1 MLLYFVDRRRS
12 MHFAQSKQ
20 RTKHAMLLILVGIA
34 HLLLLWQVRLNHS
47 NPTAQLNQ
55 DRQTSIIFIP
65 NTVPKQIIPQA
76 ASKVPNKIQEQHRIK
91 VSKLVNAPK
100 TQKSQTQSEE
110 VKPDNPILNRD
121 IKALTQSLER
131 EWTQEE
137 RNIQAAK
144 PPNQLVREYWEKQN
158 NPYKDKWDAL
168 ANKIEKAGVA
178 RGPQEESYTLDDGS
192 RITKLNGVCY
202 KAPDP
207 GRTYLN
213 KPEVRR
219 VFCPRN

>member
-1 MLLYFVDRRRS
+1 
-12 MHFAQSKQ
+12 MHFTQTKQ
-20 RTKHAMLLILVGIA
+20 RAQHSMLLIGVGIA
-34 HLLLLWQVRLNHS
+34 HLLLLWQVRLNHTDTTS
-47 NPTAQLNQ
+47 QPSQ
-55 DRQTSIIFIP
+55 DRHTSIIFIP
-65 NTVPKQIIPQA
+65 NIVPQQIIAQA
-76 ASKVPNKIQEQHRIK
+76 ASKTPNRIQNQHRLK
-91 VSKLVNAPK
+91 VSELVSSPK
-100 TQKSQTQSEE
+100 TLKSETPSEE
-110 VKPDNPILNRD
+110 VKPENPILNRD
-121 IKALTQSLER
+121 IKALTKSLER

-192 RITKLNGVCY
+192 RIIKLNGVCY

-213 KPEVRR
+213 QPEVRR